1 MDVQLCDGSLGDEKD
16 GTNSLGTIVTE
27 DSSGNIPNVNS
38 NTNVYDCMEF
48 KRKRSVIKEKRF
60 VINDMV
66 ETVDFGLLPEG
77 WLQLRHISGLNV
89 YLHRSSRVVTLSRPY
104 SIGPSSVRHH
114 RIPVSAIPCLAYRK
128 ASGKFFYP
136 TESHTIP
143 SEFTSPVNELNNK
156 TVCCPFEISPTNI
169 PSEDVQTVQKLD
181 LSNESLEDEVSVINN
196 KHEDELSIN
205 GGASVSFSRSRN
217 NSFSLPEDNNN
228 TNHDIVDVVNSKNSD
243 KEEGELS
250 SGDDEKENSF
260 EDDSRAKK
268 PRLNNNDDVSDGVGE
283 DSIDC
288 SSNETSSLQNSL
300 PKAAEEVSNTCNNV
314 LYNRSTHFGNRYR
327 KFRRGNLLTKRSCL
341 TTSPNIQLS
350 ESDRISNVSTNKQ
363 NEVPTGT
370 QEIVAVK
377 TQVFSIKDKEK
388 ESLLTPDD
396 IREYCGRLFE
406 IRVEDT
412 VIKRN
417 REYHCTTDLTTK
429 ESEDIQKPLLMMSE
443 QAKVIRYQIPS
454 TDGNVS
460 RKQPKE
466 GMINMT
472 GKSYVCILHEYCQN
486 VIRRPPTYQTTVLE
500 NDKNPYQMTVFI
512 NGNPYGTG
520 TGQSKKCARLE
531 AARKALEVLI
541 PDFQKIAC
549 NNSHQT
555 GPVVASDRDM
565 QLFDSISVTD
575 PRLYELSV
583 RMALPTP
590 YNLLVECLSRS
601 CVPESDLKSNMIS
614 QGRSKHF
621 FTLQLREH
629 TVKVRCK
636 NKREGRHLSAQHL
649 LARLHPEVSTW
660 SGLLRI
666 YGPGSKPDKRNEL
679 ETIQDAQIQQKSA
692 VKASLIRLL
701 KAKMSELADQWE
713 KSGGNSNPKGKFFVS
728 PYNLPVVAFHPDS
741 EGDLYSSAPI
751 ASSSSPPILPPTSD

>member
-1 MDVQLCDGSLGDEKD
+1 MDVQLQDGSLDTKINENVVDRLATRDKEDCDRNNSNLNSNIGVLD
-16 GTNSLGTIVTE
+16 SLG
-27 DSSGNIPNVNS
+27 
-38 NTNVYDCMEF
+38 F
-48 KRKRSVIKEKRF
+48 KRKRPVVKEKRF

-77 WLQLRHISGLNV
+77 WLQLRHVSGLNI
-89 YLHRSSRVVTLSRPY
+89 YLHRSTRVVTLSKPY
-104 SIGPSSVRHH
+104 SIGPCSVRHH

-128 ASGKFFYP
+128 ANGQIFRVA
-136 TESHTIP
+136 ESHEVPSKSTDSVNKSHNVNKTECCALEKP
-143 SEFTSPVNELNNK
+143 SEKSITPDNSNAAQELELHDKSLECDVSVVDGQEDNLLAIGTLTTNDVSLSLNN
-156 TVCCPFEISPTNI
+156 T
-169 PSEDVQTVQKLD
+169 D
-181 LSNESLEDEVSVINN
+181 
-196 KHEDELSIN
+196 
-205 GGASVSFSRSRN
+205 
-217 NSFSLPEDNNN
+217 SFSLF
-228 TNHDIVDVVNSKNSD
+228 DIGDEEIGLLKSKTSD

-250 SGDDEKENSF
+250 SADDEKENSF
-260 EDDSRAKK
+260 EANRVKK
-268 PRLNNNDDVSDGVGE
+268 PRLNDDVNGDDMNSANRSSCETLSQDSLSKVMDG
-283 DSIDC
+283 
-288 SSNETSSLQNSL
+288 TSST
-300 PKAAEEVSNTCNNV
+300 SNPP
-314 LYNRSTHFGNRYR
+314 LYGRSIHFGSRYR
-327 KFRRGNLLTKRSCL
+327 KFRHVNHLIKKSCFP
-341 TTSPNIQLS
+341 TPSNTQLS
-350 ESDRISNVSTNKQ
+350 ESSRVSNMSANKQ
-363 NEVPTGT
+363 NELSPNA
-370 QEIVAVK
+370 QEIVSVK

-412 VIKRN
+412 VFQRN
-417 REYHCTTDLTTK
+417 RENNCQPDSTK
-429 ESEDIQKPLLMMSE
+429 ESEETQKPLLMMSE
-443 QAKVIRYQIPS
+443 QAKVIRYQLPS
-454 TDGNVS
+454 ADGNVS

-512 NGNPYGTG
+512 NGTPYGTG

-541 PDFQKIAC
+541 PDFQKIVC
-549 NNSHQT
+549 TSTHQT

-590 YNLLVECLSRS
+590 YNLLVECLSRN
-601 CVPESDLKSNMIS
+601 CVPESDLRSNMIS

-629 TVKVRCK
+629 SVKVRCK

-649 LARLHPEVSTW
+649 LARLHPEVNTW
-660 SGLLRI
+660 SGLLRM
-666 YGPGSKPDKRNEL
+666 YGPGSKPNKRNEL

-713 KSGGNSNPKGKFFVS
+713 KSDGSMHPKGKFFIS
-728 PYNLPVVAFHPDS
+728 PYNLPVVTFHPDS
-741 EGDLYSSAPI
+741 EGDLYSSVPI
-751 ASSSSPPILPPTSD
+751 ASSSLSSSLLPSTD

>member
-1 MDVQLCDGSLGDEKD
+1 MDVQLRDDSLDTKINESVVD
-16 GTNSLGTIVTE
+16 CLGTRDKE
-27 DSSGNIPNVNS
+27 DCERNNS
-38 NTNVYDCMEF
+38 NLNSNKGVPDSLRF
-48 KRKRSVIKEKRF
+48 KGKRPVMKEKRF

-77 WLQLRHISGLNV
+77 WLQLRHVSGLNI
-89 YLHRSSRVVTLSRPY
+89 YLHRQTRVVTLSKPY
-104 SIGPSSVRHH
+104 SIGPCSVRHH

-128 ASGKFFYP
+128 ANGQIFHVA
-136 TESHTIP
+136 ESHEVP
-143 SEFTSPVNELNNK
+143 SRSTDPVNELHSINETECYPLEK
-156 TVCCPFEISPTNI
+156 
-169 PSEDVQTVQKLD
+169 PSEKSITPDN
-181 LSNESLEDEVSVINN
+181 SNAAQELELHDDSLECEVSAVNGQ
-196 KHEDELSIN
+196 EDKLIVTGTLTTNDASLS
-205 GGASVSFSRSRN
+205 F
-217 NSFSLPEDNNN
+217 NN
-228 TNHDIVDVVNSKNSD
+228 TDSLSLFDISDEEIDLLKSKTSD

-250 SGDDEKENSF
+250 SGDDEKENSV
-260 EDDSRAKK
+260 DANRVKK
-268 PRLNNNDDVSDGVGE
+268 PRLDDDVNGGDMNSANRSSCETLSQTLLSLRLSYRMVLNQHVIRFYFYNRRALSDYF
-283 DSIDC
+283 IMARDC
-288 SSNETSSLQNSL
+288 S
-300 PKAAEEVSNTCNNV
+300 AVSMQVTIWDN
-314 LYNRSTHFGNRYR
+314 
-327 KFRRGNLLTKRSCL
+327 
-341 TTSPNIQLS
+341 
-350 ESDRISNVSTNKQ
+350 
-363 NEVPTGT
+363 
-370 QEIVAVK
+370 
-377 TQVFSIKDKEK
+377 VFSIKDKEK

-412 VIKRN
+412 VFQRN
-417 REYHCTTDLTTK
+417 RENNCQLDSTK
-429 ESEDIQKPLLMMSE
+429 ESEETQKPLLMMSE
-443 QAKVIRYQIPS
+443 QAKVIRYQLPS
-454 TDGNVS
+454 ADGNVS

-486 VIRRPPTYQTTVLE
+486 VIRHPPTYQTTVLE

-512 NGNPYGTG
+512 NGTPYGTG

-541 PDFQKIAC
+541 PDFQKIVC
-549 NNSHQT
+549 TSTHQT

-590 YNLLVECLSRS
+590 YNLLVECLSRN
-601 CVPESDLKSNMIS
+601 CVPESDLKSSMIS

-660 SGLLRI
+660 SGLLRM
-666 YGPGSKPDKRNEL
+666 YGPGSKPDKKNEL

-701 KAKMSELADQWE
+701 KAKMNELADQWE
-713 KSGGNSNPKGKFFVS
+713 KSDGSIHPKGKFFVS

-741 EGDLYSSAPI
+741 EGDLYSSLPI
-751 ASSSSPPILPPTSD
+751 ASSSSSLTMPPTAD

>member
-1 MDVQLCDGSLGDEKD
+1 MDVQLRDDSLDTKINESVVD
-16 GTNSLGTIVTE
+16 CLGTRDKE
-27 DSSGNIPNVNS
+27 DCERNNS
-38 NTNVYDCMEF
+38 NLNSNKGVPDSLRF
-48 KRKRSVIKEKRF
+48 KGKRPVMKEKRF

-77 WLQLRHISGLNV
+77 WLQLRHVSGLNI
-89 YLHRSSRVVTLSRPY
+89 YLHRQTRVVTLSKPY
-104 SIGPSSVRHH
+104 SIGPCSVRHH

-128 ASGKFFYP
+128 ANGQIFHVA
-136 TESHTIP
+136 ESHEVP
-143 SEFTSPVNELNNK
+143 SRSTDPVNELHSINETECYPLEK
-156 TVCCPFEISPTNI
+156 
-169 PSEDVQTVQKLD
+169 PSEKSITPDN
-181 LSNESLEDEVSVINN
+181 SNAAQELELHDDSLECEVSAVNGQ
-196 KHEDELSIN
+196 EDKLIVTGTLTTNDASLS
-205 GGASVSFSRSRN
+205 F
-217 NSFSLPEDNNN
+217 NN
-228 TNHDIVDVVNSKNSD
+228 TDSLSLFDISDEEIDLLKSKTSD

-250 SGDDEKENSF
+250 SGDDEKENSV
-260 EDDSRAKK
+260 DANRVKK
-268 PRLNNNDDVSDGVGE
+268 PRLDDDVNGGDM
-283 DSIDC
+283 
-288 SSNETSSLQNSL
+288 NS
-300 PKAAEEVSNTCNNV
+300 A
-314 LYNRSTHFGNRYR
+314 NRSSCETLSQSR
-327 KFRRGNLLTKRSCL
+327 KF
-341 TTSPNIQLS
+341 
-350 ESDRISNVSTNKQ
+350 
-363 NEVPTGT
+363 
-370 QEIVAVK
+370 
-377 TQVFSIKDKEK
+377 VFSIKDKEK

-412 VIKRN
+412 VFQRN
-417 REYHCTTDLTTK
+417 RENNCQLDSTK
-429 ESEDIQKPLLMMSE
+429 ESEETQKPLLMMSE
-443 QAKVIRYQIPS
+443 QAKVIRYQLPS
-454 TDGNVS
+454 ADGNVS

-486 VIRRPPTYQTTVLE
+486 VIRHPPTYQTTVLE

-512 NGNPYGTG
+512 NGTPYGTG

-541 PDFQKIAC
+541 PDFQKIVC
-549 NNSHQT
+549 TSTHQT

-590 YNLLVECLSRS
+590 YNLLVECLSRN
-601 CVPESDLKSNMIS
+601 CVPESDLKSSMIS

-660 SGLLRI
+660 SGLLRM
-666 YGPGSKPDKRNEL
+666 YGPGSKPDKKNEL

-701 KAKMSELADQWE
+701 KAKMNELADQWE
-713 KSGGNSNPKGKFFVS
+713 KSDGSIHPKGKFFVS

-741 EGDLYSSAPI
+741 EGDLYSSLPI
-751 ASSSSPPILPPTSD
+751 ASSSSSLTMPPTAD

>member
-1 MDVQLCDGSLGDEKD
+1 MDVQLCDTSFTDEVNKGVTNCLG
-16 GTNSLGTIVTE
+16 GTNAE
-27 DSSGNIPNVNS
+27 DFDQEVSNVNS
-38 NTNVYDCMEF
+38 NTNVRTGMEF
-48 KRKRSVIKEKRF
+48 KGKRSVIKERRF

-128 ASGKFFYP
+128 ASGQTFHP
-136 TESHTIP
+136 TESQKVHSQSTNLD
-143 SEFTSPVNELNNK
+143 NELNNK
-156 TVCCPFEISPTNI
+156 TVCCPYEKSSMNV
-169 PSEDVQTVQKLD
+169 PSEDIQTVQKLEP
-181 LSNESLEDEVSVINN
+181 SNESLENGMSVIN
-196 KHEDELSIN
+196 KYEDKLPISTETLTT
-205 GGASVSFSRSRN
+205 SVSVSLSNSRN
-217 NSFSLPEDNNN
+217 DSCSLLEN
-228 TNHDIVDVVNSKNSD
+228 TNHHPHDIDMVKRKTSE

-260 EDDSRAKK
+260 EDDSQAKK
-268 PRLNNNDDVSDGVGE
+268 PRMNNDDDVGGG
-283 DSIDC
+283 SVNC
-288 SSNETSSLQNSL
+288 SSNEISSSQNSL
-300 PKAAEEVSNTCNNV
+300 PKVVDETTSTTTTTTCNKFV
-314 LYNRSTHFGNRYR
+314 YNKSTHFGNRYR
-327 KFRRGNLLTKRSCL
+327 KFRRGNLLVKRSCPVI
-341 TTSPNIQLS
+341 TSNIQLS
-350 ESDRISNVSTNKQ
+350 ESDCISNMPTNKQ
-363 NEVPTGT
+363 NETSET

-406 IRVEDT
+406 IRVEDA
-412 VIKRN
+412 VFQRN
-417 REYHCTTDLTTK
+417 RENHCSTDPTTK
-429 ESEDIQKPLLMMSE
+429 ESEDTQKPLLMMSE

-454 TDGNVS
+454 ADGNVS

-541 PDFQKIAC
+541 PDFQKIVC

-565 QLFDSISVTD
+565 QLFDSVSVTD

-649 LARLHPEVSTW
+649 LARLHPEVNTW
-660 SGLLRI
+660 SGLLRM

-701 KAKMSELADQWE
+701 KAKMSELADQWV
-713 KSGGNSNPKGKFFVS
+713 NNWFV
-728 PYNLPVVAFHPDS
+728 
-741 EGDLYSSAPI
+741 
-751 ASSSSPPILPPTSD
+751 